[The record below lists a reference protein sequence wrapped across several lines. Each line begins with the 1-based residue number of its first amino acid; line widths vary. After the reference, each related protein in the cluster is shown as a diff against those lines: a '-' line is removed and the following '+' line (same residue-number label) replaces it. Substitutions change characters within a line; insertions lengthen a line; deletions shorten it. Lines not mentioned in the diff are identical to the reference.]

1 MAAGEDRARPSGA
14 SGTRGG
20 TRGRRRRFL
29 LNERG
34 TVEGAHRKSGRRAGP
49 AAVSAAGP
57 GRGAERGELGLGA
70 GEGPGAWRG
79 SRGSRGPWGP
89 GIGAPASR
97 RRVPA
102 AARGPGARAQREC
115 RGEEDSVWMAGTL
128 LSLRRSAVLGSGPR
142 AVANLCD
149 PYSIPLGFSLVVCG
163 MGRII
168 SD

>member
-97 RRVPA
+97 RRREGPARVSRGRGLRVDGGDLVVPA
-102 AARGPGARAQREC
+102 EISRPGFWSQSC
-115 RGEEDSVWMAGTL
+115 R
-128 LSLRRSAVLGSGPR
+128 
-142 AVANLCD
+142 
-149 PYSIPLGFSLVVCG
+149 
-163 MGRII
+163 
-168 SD
+168 

>member
-57 GRGAERGELGLGA
+57 GRGAERGELGA
-70 GEGPGAWRG
+70 GKGPERG
-79 SRGSRGPWGP
+79 GEVAGVAGRGD
-89 GIGAPASR
+89 
-97 RRVPA
+97 
-102 AARGPGARAQREC
+102 RA
-115 RGEEDSVWMAGTL
+115 
-128 LSLRRSAVLGSGPR
+128 SGPR
-142 AVANLCD
+142 RPGGGCRRRREGPARVSRGRGLRVD
-149 PYSIPLGFSLVVCG
+149 GGDLVVPAE
-163 MGRII
+163 I
-168 SD
+168 SRPGFWSQSCR

>member
-20 TRGRRRRFL
+20 TRRRRRRFL

-57 GRGAERGELGLGA
+57 GRAAERGELGLGA

-102 AARGPGARAQREC
+102 AARGPSASVAGKRTPC
-115 RGEEDSVWMAGTL
+115 GWRGPCCPCGDQPSWVLVPE
-128 LSLRRSAVLGSGPR
+128 LSLICVTLTLFLWASA
-142 AVANLCD
+142 
-149 PYSIPLGFSLVVCG
+149 
-163 MGRII
+163 
-168 SD
+168 